1 MKTGLLDKPKYR
13 NQLVNCKKCN
23 AEVLR
28 KHLNKH
34 SRDAHPAPIPIIL
47 NSKSCAKSATH
58 GACFDCGVQNKQTW
72 IFEKTSR
79 GTVSLC
85 QPCKQRHLKN
95 SFSQEAM
102 EKKRKNNLRAS
113 LNELKELQRKHA
125 DDSFHPNIIREISDL
140 KALIDAPSPPPKK
153 WSPILSGSYGTG
165 KRR

>member
-1 MKTGLLDKPKYR
+1 MKKELLDEPKFR
-13 NQLVNCKKCN
+13 NELVNCKKCN

-47 NSKSCAKSATH
+47 SSKSCAKSATH
-58 GACFDCGVQNKQTW
+58 GACSGCGVQNKPTW

-79 GTVSLC
+79 GIVSLC
-85 QPCKQRHLKN
+85 LPCRQRHLKN
-95 SFSQEAM
+95 SFSHEAM
-102 EKKRKNNLRAS
+102 EKKRKKNLRAS
-113 LNELKELQRKHA
+113 LNELMELKKKHA
-125 DDSFHPNIIREISDL
+125 DDSFHPNINREIADL
-140 KALIDAPSPPPKK
+140 KALIDAPSTPPNK